1 MSLFK
6 NFHGSSK
13 DRHINLGSNTGASS
27 PDSVIARARVERQTR
42 ERLRKE
48 EVAARRIQ
56 KVWRGRKDAQ
66 CTKDQLLV
74 DLQSGKYQREQAA
87 RALTVVLWKG
97 IGDEKDLRNLRAFS
111 AWASQS
117 CSTSSGSPLPLLE
130 PLSRDKTYLSSLSIL
145 STRALQF
152 VARNSS
158 SNEILPILALLENLL
173 DCEQYTFL
181 GTDQADVLEF
191 LVVKLVQH
199 GWVENLGPSKKKSAA
214 TPIIMRLLPRP
225 LSLFPDHDIVES
237 AVLPPFIN
245 TLLAIPQLP
254 SSLPIPSLTH
264 LTKSLP
270 IISKLLPYAAAN
282 PAVLMQ
288 NSLATEMGKTHL
300 LANLGFMVVQT
311 GIIQQQ
317 DTKSVVAWVNVL
329 TRLLEGVDD
338 QWGLW
343 LENKGVWG
351 RSVSAAVQTAAIVE
365 SMEGNDLDIER
376 DNRITNRKRNIQ
388 DRGSAPPGIVN
399 RVLSIVGPDHLNFL
413 TTTYIRQPAMTQPYI
428 RYMLALLTKFRG
440 SVRFDGIMEVLGGQ
454 SGTRLV
460 RDLWRNQ
467 VRGKWPSA
475 ASKQAWDRL
484 FSPTAGDAATASD
497 TIRLQSLLLLT
508 HIYIHHLLTVTD
520 EEFFAPPSRDAA
532 ALSLD
537 EVTELSGIWRDVAF
551 WGYWSGLGNGL
562 SPEIAKQKE
571 EIRGLMTK
579 GVLAITAR
587 DARRRFTPPDFWH
600 MTSMFD
606 LPSFIDAV
614 CIEEQQLEQQD
625 EDAMDDEDENGDSQ
639 RLPPALIQRRRQISK
654 RQMALISPRLGLLN
668 NLPMTI
674 PFAAR
679 VEIFNDNDRE
689 KLGIDRYMR
698 RRHMNHQATIRRGH
712 ISEDGFSELY
722 NLGPLMKGT
731 IQIRFI
737 DEWGQEEAGI
747 DGGGLFKEFL
757 TSLSKEAFDTDRGL
771 WLSTS
776 QNELYPNPH
785 SYAKE
790 THQLHWYTFI
800 GRVLGKALYEGVL
813 VDVAFAGFFL
823 AKWLGRQSYLDDLAS
838 LDPELYKGLVQLKN
852 YAGNPEDLSLNFTVA
867 EEEFGVT
874 RSIDLVTGG
883 SDIAVTRLNRME
895 YIQLVCDYKLNR
907 QIAPQCEAFFSGLS
921 DIIDPKWLRMY
932 DQMELQTLIGGTL
945 SPIDVDDLERNCAM
959 PDGTDDDTIRLFWK
973 VVRSFNQTELKA
985 LLKFVTSTPNPPLLG
1000 FKFLNPNFGIR
1011 LAGNDTTR
1019 LPSASACANLL
1030 KLPRYQDERT
1040 LRIKLL
1046 QAINSNAGFDLS

>member
-13 DRHINLGSNTGASS
+13 DRQINLGSNTGASS
-27 PDSVIARARVERQTR
+27 PDSVIARARAERQTR

-56 KVWRGRKDAQ
+56 KVWRGRRHAQ
-66 CTKDQLLV
+66 CTKDRLLAG
-74 DLQSGKYQREQAA
+74 LQSGEYPREQAA

-97 IGDEKDLRNLRAFS
+97 IGDEKDTRNLRAFS
-111 AWASQS
+111 AWAGQS
-117 CSTSSGSPLPLLE
+117 CSTSVGKSIHPFGCAPDKGTELTIVCVLEIGSPLPVLE
-130 PLSRDKTYLSSLSIL
+130 PLSRDKTHLSSLSIL
-145 STRALQF
+145 SIRGLQF

-158 SNEILPILALLENLL
+158 STEILPILALLEKLL
-173 DCEQYTFL
+173 DRDQYVFL
-181 GTDQADVLEF
+181 GTDQEDVLEF
-191 LVVKLVQH
+191 LVARLVQH
-199 GWVENLGPSKKKSAA
+199 AWVENLVAGFENLGPNKKKSPA

-225 LSLFPDHDIVES
+225 LSLFPDHPIVES
-237 AVLPPFIN
+237 TVLPPLIN

-254 SSLPIPSLTH
+254 SSLPISSLTH

-270 IISKLLPYAAAN
+270 IISKLLPYAAAT
-282 PAVLMQ
+282 PAVLRQ

-300 LANLGFMVVQT
+300 LANLGFMVIQT
-311 GIIQQQ
+311 GVIQQQ

-329 TRLLEGVDD
+329 TQLLEGVDSE
-338 QWGLW
+338 WGLW
-343 LENKGVWG
+343 IENKGVWG
-351 RSVSAAVQTAAIVE
+351 KSSAAAVPTATVVE
-365 SMEGNDLDIER
+365 NLEGNDLDSER
-376 DNRITNRKRNIQ
+376 NNQISNRKRNIR
-388 DRGSAPPGIVN
+388 DRGSVPPGIVN
-399 RVLSIVGPDHLNFL
+399 RLLAIVGTDHLNFL
-413 TTTYIRQPAMTQPYI
+413 TSTYIRQPSMTQPYI
-428 RYMLALLTKFRG
+428 QYMLALLTKFRG
-440 SVRFDGIMEVLGGQ
+440 SVRFDGIVEVLGGQ

-467 VRGKWPSA
+467 VRGKWPSM
-475 ASKQAWDRL
+475 ASKQTWDRL
-484 FSPTAGDAATASD
+484 LSLTAGDTASAND
-497 TIRLQSLLLLT
+497 TTRLQSLLLLT

-537 EVTELSGIWRDVAF
+537 EVIELSGIWRDVAF

-679 VEIFNDNDRE
+679 VEIFNEFIYNDRE

-790 THQLHWYTFI
+790 
-800 GRVLGKALYEGVL
+800 
-813 VDVAFAGFFL
+813 
-823 AKWLGRQSYLDDLAS
+823 
-838 LDPELYKGLVQLKN
+838 ELYKGLVQLKN
-852 YAGNPEDLSLNFTVA
+852 YAGNTEDLSLNFTVA